1 MGYTTGAGGILFRE
15 PKQITLQRMSLRAL
29 WPAWS
34 GWGLLS
40 IATPL
45 SGQAG
50 TAPAAIAEAR
60 QMVSDTMR
68 SLGAPGAAIC
78 LLRDGRIL
86 WSQGFGF
93 ADLEQ
98 RVPVIRG
105 TRFRI
110 ASVSKAVTSVA
121 LGILVERG
129 KLDLD
134 APVQRY
140 VPSFPVK
147 RYPITVRQ
155 VAGHLAGIRHYRE
168 GEFESQRHYAS
179 LREGLNIFAAD
190 SLLFE
195 PGTRFEYSSYGWN
208 LIGAVIEGASG
219 ESYAG
224 FMRREVLAPLGMS
237 HTVVEHPDSII
248 PNRAR
253 FYQWAESVERVLN
266 APYVDNTYK
275 WPSGGFL
282 SSAEDLVRFGDGLL
296 RGRVLRRGTIE
307 LLWTTQHTSDGRE
320 TGNGIGWYIDR
331 DAAGRRRV
339 WHDGGGMGA
348 TSTLLI
354 YPEQGLVVALL
365 VNSDRTFIHAAP
377 TIAELFLR

>member
-1 MGYTTGAGGILFRE
+1 VDSILS
-15 PKQITLQRMSLRAL
+15 PKPEQRSLQPMSWRPVHLAL
-29 WPAWS
+29 SSW
-34 GWGLLS
+34 LL
-40 IATPL
+40 ATPL
-45 SGQAG
+45 SGQA
-50 TAPAAIAEAR
+50 APASAAIVEAR
-60 QMVSDTMR
+60 RMVSDTMR

-78 LLRDGRIL
+78 VRRDGRIV
-86 WSQGFGF
+86 WSQAFGF

-98 RVPVIRG
+98 RVPVTRE

-110 ASVSKAVTSVA
+110 ASVSKALTSTA
-121 LGILVERG
+121 LGVLLERG

-140 VPSFPVK
+140 VPSFPAK
-147 RYPITVRQ
+147 PYPITVRQ

-179 LREGLNIFAAD
+179 LRDGLRIFAAD
-190 SLLFE
+190 SLLFR

-224 FMRREVLAPLGMS
+224 FMRREVLMPLGMS
-237 HTVVEHPDSII
+237 HTVVEDPDSII
-248 PNRAR
+248 PHRAR
-253 FYQWAESVERVLN
+253 SYQWNDSLGRVLN

-282 SSAEDLVRFGDGLL
+282 SSAEDLARFGDAMT
-296 RGRVLRRGTIE
+296 RGRLIRRATVE
-307 LLWTTQHTSDGRE
+307 LLWISQRTSDGRE
-320 TGNGIGWYIDR
+320 TGNGIGWYVDR
-331 DAAGRRRV
+331 DPAGRRRV

-354 YPEQGLVVALL
+354 YPEQRLVVALL
-365 VNSDRTFIHAAP
+365 VNSDRTFIHSAP
-377 TIAELFLR
+377 LIAELFLR